1 MIAVSNKEITNSER
15 FKVLFN
21 HAPLGIIFL
30 NNEGE
35 IQSLNPFCLNLFGYT
50 MDEMLHQPI
59 EMLIAVDY
67 RISHLKHRNDYYKH
81 PKNRPMGLGMD
92 LYARKKDATEFPV
105 EVSLTNKKYQGK
117 EHVIAFIRDNSIG
130 KKAEA
135 EIEDLKNKLEVKV
148 SLRTKALRDALT
160 QLEVSNEKLENSMA
174 YQKAI
179 VDNAGA
185 MIIATDE
192 NGVIKLFNPEAV
204 VNIGYEE
211 SEMVEKKM
219 PLIFHD
225 KKEIDLKRKELFQQF
240 GINFKSDFDVMV
252 EKARR
257 NIHEEQE
264 FTYIRKDGSRFPV
277 SLTITAIRDSKG
289 EITGYMGISSDISER
304 KKTEK
309 DLMVSLEKQKELNE
323 LKSRFVS
330 MASHEFRTPLSTILS
345 SAYLI
350 EKYTTEEDQPKRE
363 KHLQRI
369 ISSVSTLTDILNDFL
384 NLGKIEE
391 GKLQVKYGN
400 VNIQD
405 LVRSI
410 LDEIKST
417 LKAKQK
423 VRYRHRGN
431 PVLLFDISLLKHI
444 ITNLVSNAIKFSPEG
459 SPIEIITIH
468 LKDCFMLSVKD
479 LGIGIS
485 EEDQH
490 HLMERFFRG
499 ANAGNI
505 QGTGLGLHIVSK
517 YVQLMKGT
525 MECKSKLE
533 KGTEFVINFNTKTP
547 EHENNSIDRR

>member
-1 MIAVSNKEITNSER
+1 MITVSNKEIVDSEW
-15 FKVLFN
+15 FEVLFN
-21 HAPLGIIFL
+21 NAALGIIFL
-30 NNEGE
+30 NNEGK
-35 IQSLNPFCLNLFGYT
+35 IQSVNPFGLKLFGYSV
-50 MDEMLHQPI
+50 DEIIYKPI
-59 EMLIAVDY
+59 EILIPERY
-67 RISHLKHRNDYYKH
+67 RVTHIKQRNTYTPH

-92 LYARKKDATEFPV
+92 LHARKKDGTEFPV
-105 EVSLTNKKYQGK
+105 EISLTSKRHRSK
-117 EHVIAFIRDNSIG
+117 EHVIAFISDISIR

-135 EIEDLKNKLEVKV
+135 EIEDLKNKLETKV
-148 SLRTKALRDALT
+148 TLRTKALQEALT
-160 QLEVSNEKLENSMA
+160 QLEVSKEKLEDSMA

-179 VDNAGA
+179 FDYAGA
-185 MIIATDE
+185 MIIATD
-192 NGVIKLFNPEAV
+192 GKGIIKIFNPEAV
-204 VNIGYEE
+204 LNIGYIE
-211 SEMVEKKM
+211 SEMVDKM
-219 PLIFHD
+219 TPLTFLD
-225 KKEIDLKRKELFQQF
+225 KKEIDLKRKQLFQKF
-240 GINFKSDFDVMV
+240 GINLKSDFDVMV
-252 EKARR
+252 EKAKR

-264 FTYIRKDGSRFPV
+264 FTYIRKDGSGFPV

-309 DLMVSLEKQKELNE
+309 DLIVSLEKQRELNE
-323 LKSRFVS
+323 LKTRFVS
-330 MASHEFRTPLSTILS
+330 MASHEFRTPLSTVLS

-384 NLGKIEE
+384 SLGKIEE
-391 GKLQVKYGN
+391 GKLQVKYGK

-405 LVRSI
+405 LVKSI

-417 LKAKQK
+417 LKPKQK
-423 VRYRHRGN
+423 VSYRHRGN
-431 PVLLFDISLLKHI
+431 PILLLDISLLKHI
-444 ITNLVSNAIKFSPEG
+444 ITNLVSNASKFSPEG

-479 LGIGIS
+479 SGIGIS

-517 YVQLMKGT
+517 YVELMKGT

-533 KGTEFVINFNTKTP
+533 KGTEFVIKFITKTP
-547 EHENNSIDRR
+547 

>member
-1 MIAVSNKEITNSER
+1 MIAVSNKEIINSEW
-15 FKVLFN
+15 FEVLFN
-21 HAPLGIIFL
+21 NAALGIIFL

-35 IQSLNPFCLNLFGYT
+35 IQSVNPFGLKLFEYT
-50 MDEMLHQPI
+50 MDEILQQPI
-59 EMLIAVDY
+59 EILIPARYCV
-67 RISHLKHRNDYYKH
+67 SHLKRRNAYYKH
-81 PKNRPMGLGMD
+81 PKNRPMSIGLD
-92 LYARKKDATEFPV
+92 LFARKKDGTEFPV
-105 EVSLTNKKYQGK
+105 EVSLATKKYQGK
-117 EHVIAFIRDNSIG
+117 EHVIAFISDISIR

-135 EIEDLKNKLEVKV
+135 EIEDLKNKQEVKV
-148 SLRTKALRDALT
+148 SLRTKALDDAFT
-160 QLEVSNEKLENSMA
+160 QLEVSNKKLEDSIA

-192 NGVIKLFNPEAV
+192 RGVIKLFNPEAV

-264 FTYIRKDGSRFPV
+264 FTCIRKDGSRFPV

-289 EITGYMGISSDISER
+289 GITGYMGISSDISER
-304 KKTEK
+304 KKTERA
-309 DLMVSLEKQKELNE
+309 LIISLEKQKELNE

-330 MASHEFRTPLSTILS
+330 MASHEFRTPLSTVLS

-391 GKLQVKYGN
+391 GRLQVKYGN

-410 LDEIKST
+410 LGEIKST
-417 LKAKQK
+417 LKPKQK

-431 PVLLFDISLLKHI
+431 PILLFDMSLLKHI
-444 ITNLVSNAIKFSPEG
+444 ITNLVSNASKFSPEG
-459 SPIEIITIH
+459 SPIEIITIY
-468 LKDCFMLSVKD
+468 LKECFMLSVKD
-479 LGIGIS
+479 SGIGIS

-533 KGTEFVINFNTKTP
+533 KGTEFVIKFITKTP